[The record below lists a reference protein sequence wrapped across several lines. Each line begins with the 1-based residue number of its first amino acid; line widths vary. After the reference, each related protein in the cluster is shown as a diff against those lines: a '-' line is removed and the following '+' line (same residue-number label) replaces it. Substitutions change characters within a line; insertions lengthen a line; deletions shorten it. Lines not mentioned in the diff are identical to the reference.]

1 MDSRSR
7 NELGEGRAKVPSEFG
22 FEESVTATATC
33 LSKNARTALAEEI
46 SGVPVDKPLR
56 PQLSKP
62 APYGQASS
70 SKEKA
75 RQHGNKERAPTP
87 PTREIFSD
95 AAAFD
100 SCHLP
105 QQQGSEDRT
114 SNVLP
119 AEG

>member
-1 MDSRSR
+1 MDSRSG

-22 FEESVTATATC
+22 FESSVTATATC

-95 AAAFD
+95 AAAFA

-105 QQQGSEDRT
+105 QQQ
-114 SNVLP
+114 
-119 AEG
+119 